1 MVEVMVTK
9 MATTVTMMRRRMKVR
24 VMITMKTK
32 VLVLRKSGSRGG
44 TSYLHRREEKK
55 RRNSPTA

>member
-1 MVEVMVTK
+1 MVKVMVTK
-9 MATTVTMMRRRMKVR
+9 VATTMTTVRRRIRVR